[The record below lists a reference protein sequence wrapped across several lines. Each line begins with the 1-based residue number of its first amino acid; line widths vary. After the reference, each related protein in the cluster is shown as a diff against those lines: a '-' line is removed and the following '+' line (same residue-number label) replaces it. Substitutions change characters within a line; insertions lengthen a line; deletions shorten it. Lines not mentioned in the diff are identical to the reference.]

1 MGGEPVLGTLIWI
14 APEPLENNQ
23 LTELLEG
30 GRADRR
36 GLCGTMAIGPLE
48 PGLIARYRGSSSQA
62 ARLWF
67 FRLWRRIRAAQG
79 LSEPSWPRT
88 WPFQEAELA
97 LNPEPA
103 TTATTAAR

>member
-1 MGGEPVLGTLIWI
+1 MVPSAAG
-14 APEPLENNQ
+14 AKRK

-30 GRADRR
+30 GRADRE
-36 GLCGTMAIGPLE
+36 GLCGMMAIGALE
-48 PGLIARYRGSSSQA
+48 PGLIARYSGGSSQA

-67 FRLWRRIRAAQG
+67 FRLSRRIRAVQG

-88 WPFQEAELA
+88 WPFQEADLA

-103 TTATTAAR
+103 TPATTAAR